1 MSAIDRLLMLW
12 MVPPLARKRPELVA
26 DEVTMIRRRQACR
39 RSRQSLDIAKL
50 VFQVH
55 GGDAAGGVV
64 VRHVHRASTTAET
77 FFSARCN
84 LQFAICN

>member
-55 GGDAAGGVV
+55 GVDAAGGVV
-64 VRHVHRASTTAET
+64 VRQVSSG
-77 FFSARCN
+77 FDNS
-84 LQFAICN
+84 